1 MKYYDVHTHRI
12 PDHHCG
18 IFQSDVSYTSSPFS
32 AGIHPWLAADSELNT
47 IEPLLAHP
55 NCKAIGEIGLD
66 RLKGPSLEIQ
76 KAVLLLQLNIANQL
90 NKPVIFHIV
99 RAWNEFFAIYNS
111 HKQTPW
117 IIHGFNAPKQLIK
130 VLESEIYLSL
140 GPVSIKN
147 PHLRILLCKIPLHRI
162 LLETDDSGY
171 DIASVY
177 ADFSEA
183 TGTPMER
190 LCTQIEQNFIA
201 IFGA

>member
-32 AGIHPWLAADSELNT
+32 AGIHPWFAADNELNT

-76 KAVLLLQLNIANQL
+76 KAVLLMQLNIANQL

-99 RAWNEFFAIYNS
+99 RAWNEFFAIYNT
-111 HKQTPW
+111 HKQTQW
-117 IIHGFNAPKQLIK
+117 IIHGFNAPKQLNK
-130 VLESEIYLSL
+130 VLERDIYLSL
-140 GPVSIKN
+140 GPVNIQN
-147 PHLRILLCKIPLHRI
+147 PHLRNHLPNIPLHRI
-162 LLETDDSGY
+162 LLETDDSGEN
-171 DIASVY
+171 IAAVY
-177 ADFSEA
+177 QAFSET

-190 LCTQIEQNFIA
+190 LCAQIEQNFIA

>member
-32 AGIHPWLAADSELNT
+32 AGIDPWLAADSELNT

-76 KAVLLLQLNIANQL
+76 KAVLLMQLNIANQL

-99 RAWNEFFAIYNS
+99 RAWNEFFAIYNT
-111 HKQTPW
+111 HKQTQW
-117 IIHGFNAPKQLIK
+117 IIHGFNAPKQLNK
-130 VLESEIYLSL
+130 VLERDIYLSL
-140 GPVSIKN
+140 GPVNIQN
-147 PHLRILLCKIPLHRI
+147 PHLRNHLPRIPLHRI
-162 LLETDDSGY
+162 LLETDDSGEN
-171 DIASVY
+171 IAAVY
-177 ADFSEA
+177 QAFSET

-190 LCTQIEQNFIA
+190 LCAQIEQNFIA

>member
-32 AGIHPWLAADSELNT
+32 AGIHPWFAADNELNT

-76 KAVLLLQLNIANQL
+76 KAVLLMQLNIANQL

-99 RAWNEFFAIYNS
+99 RAWNEFFAIYNT
-111 HKQTPW
+111 HKQTQW
-117 IIHGFNAPKQLIK
+117 IIHGFNAPKQLNK
-130 VLESEIYLSL
+130 VLERDIYLSL
-140 GPVSIKN
+140 GPVSIQN
-147 PHLRILLCKIPLHRI
+147 PHLRNHLPRIPLHRI
-162 LLETDDSGY
+162 LLETDDSGEN
-171 DIASVY
+171 IAAVY
-177 ADFSEA
+177 QAFSET

-190 LCTQIEQNFIA
+190 LCAQIEQNFIA

>member
-1 MKYYDVHTHRI
+1 MKYFDVHTHRI

-32 AGIHPWLAADSELNT
+32 AGIHPWFAADNELNT

-76 KAVLLLQLNIANQL
+76 KAVLLMQLNIANQL

-99 RAWNEFFAIYNS
+99 RAWNEFFAIYNT
-111 HKQTPW
+111 HKQTQW
-117 IIHGFNAPKQLIK
+117 IIHGFNAPKQLNK
-130 VLESEIYLSL
+130 VLERDIYLSL
-140 GPVSIKN
+140 GPVSIQN
-147 PHLRILLCKIPLHRI
+147 PHLRNHLPRIPLHRI
-162 LLETDDSGY
+162 LLETDDSGEN
-171 DIASVY
+171 IAAVY
-177 ADFSEA
+177 QAFSET
-183 TGTPMER
+183 TGTSMDR

-201 IFGA
+201 IFGT